1 MEMTEMPAAGQPTDP
16 PVISNFTNPQFRN
29 SGADFE
35 PEPEPSPDEGSPRGL
50 APDAECSETLQVI
63 GVDENS
69 PVAWSADASLLAFAA
84 RDYGIYIATRTQ
96 TGFTVAETLIG
107 SRSSVKKLD
116 FHPSRKLLASGSEEG
131 IKLWVVCVGS
141 EGSHEHSRLT

>member
-1 MEMTEMPAAGQPTDP
+1 MERDASLICGGRASEAPRAIGARGLAVLAGGRMQVEMTEMPAAGQPTDP

-69 PVAWSADASLLAFAA
+69 PVAWSAA
-84 RDYGIYIATRTQ
+84 RSWQ
-96 TGFTVAETLIG
+96 T
-107 SRSSVKKLD
+107 
-116 FHPSRKLLASGSEEG
+116 
-131 IKLWVVCVGS
+131 
-141 EGSHEHSRLT
+141 

>member
-1 MEMTEMPAAGQPTDP
+1 MADARRAGRMQVEMTEMPAAGQPTDP

-96 TGFTVAETLIG
+96 TGFTVAT
-107 SRSSVKKLD
+107 KLE
-116 FHPSRKLLASGSEEG
+116 R
-131 IKLWVVCVGS
+131 
-141 EGSHEHSRLT
+141 RT